1 MKTKIFIYLFAFTAL
16 ILVFQLVNSSKV
28 VKYQAGIIA
37 EKVARI
43 DTLKVVLDKVESKY
57 EEDVYFSLDQNE
69 EAQAF
74 YPDEDPAVII
84 ELVKEKLYESNTIKG
99 DNPLVLYSGAGKF
112 FLINKIKVLNHKWVI
127 ADFSDG
133 TDWGEILI
141 EYQIRGGEIK
151 LNVLDQLLYYND

>member
-141 EYQIRGGEIK
+141 
-151 LNVLDQLLYYND
+151 

>member
-28 VKYQAGIIA
+28 VNYQANTIS
-37 EKVARI
+37 EKIARI
-43 DTLKVVLDKVESKY
+43 DTLKLALEKVEAAY
-57 EEDVYFSLDQNE
+57 DDEVYFSLDQNA

-74 YPDEDPAVII
+74 YPDFSPEDVI
-84 ELVKEKLYESNTIKG
+84 ERVKDKIYESNAVKG
-99 DNPLVLYSGAGKF
+99 DNPLILFSGDGKK

-133 TDWGEILI
+133 TDWGEVWL
-141 EYQIRGGEIK
+141 EYKIQGDEVSLK
-151 LNVLDQLLYYND
+151 VLDQLLYYAD

>member
-28 VKYQAGIIA
+28 VKYQAGMIA

-43 DTLKVVLDKVESKY
+43 DSLKVSLENITAKY
-57 EEDVYFSLDQNE
+57 DNDVYFSLEQND
-69 EAQAF
+69 EAKAF
-74 YPDEDPAVII
+74 YPDQNPDEII
-84 ELVKEKLYESNTIKG
+84 QWVKDEIYESNSAKG
-99 DNPLVLYSGAGKF
+99 ENPLVFFSGDGRK

-141 EYQIRGGEIK
+141 EYSISGEEVK
-151 LNVLDQLLYYND
+151 LNVLDQLLHYSD

>member
-16 ILVFQLVNSSKV
+16 IRVFQLVNSSKV

>member
-1 MKTKIFIYLFAFTAL
+1 MKTKIFIYLFTFTAL

-28 VKYQAGIIA
+28 VKYQAEIIA

-43 DTLKVVLDKVESKY
+43 DTLKVSLENIVSKY
-57 EEDVYFSLDQNE
+57 DDDVYFSLDQND
-69 EAQAF
+69 EAKAF
-74 YPDEDPAVII
+74 YPDNDPAEII
-84 ELVKEKLYESNTIKG
+84 QWVKDKIYESNTAKW
-99 DNPLVLYSGAGKF
+99 DNPLVLYSGDGRK

-141 EYQIRGGEIK
+141 EYSIIGEEVK
-151 LNVLDQLLYYND
+151 LNVLDQLLYYVD

>member
-1 MKTKIFIYLFAFTAL
+1 MKTKIFIYLFVFTAL

-43 DTLKVVLDKVESKY
+43 DSLKISLENVVSNYDD
-57 EEDVYFSLDQNE
+57 DVYFSLDQNE
-69 EAQAF
+69 EAKAF
-74 YPDEDPAVII
+74 YPDNDPTEIIQRVKDVI
-84 ELVKEKLYESNTIKG
+84 YENNTTKG
-99 DNPLVLYSGAGKF
+99 DNPLILYSGDGKK

-141 EYQIRGGEIK
+141 EYSISGEEVK
-151 LNVLDQLLYYND
+151 LKVLDQLLYYTD

>member
-28 VKYQAGIIA
+28 VNYQAEMIA

-43 DTLKVVLDKVESKY
+43 DSLNVSLENLSSKY
-57 EEDVYFSLDQNE
+57 DDDVYFSLDQND
-69 EAQAF
+69 EAKAF
-74 YPDEDPAVII
+74 YPDSDPDEII
-84 ELVKEKLYESNTIKG
+84 QRVKKDKIYESNTAKG
-99 DNPLVLYSGAGKF
+99 NNPLVIYSGDGRK

-141 EYQIRGGEIK
+141 EYSIIGRG
-151 LNVLDQLLYYND
+151 

>member
-57 EEDVYFSLDQNE
+57 AEDVYFSLDQNE

-99 DNPLVLYSGAGKF
+99 NNPLVLYSGAEKK

>member
-43 DTLKVVLDKVESKY
+43 DALKVVLDKVESKY
-57 EEDVYFSLDQNE
+57 EDDVYFSLDQNE

-99 DNPLVLYSGAGKF
+99 DNPLVLYSGAGKK

>member
-1 MKTKIFIYLFAFTAL
+1 MKTKIFIYLFIFTAL

-28 VKYQAGIIA
+28 VKYQAEIIA

-43 DTLKVVLDKVESKY
+43 DTLKVSLENISSKY
-57 EEDVYFSLDQNE
+57 DDDVYFSLDQND
-69 EAQAF
+69 EAKAF
-74 YPDEDPAVII
+74 NPDNDPAEII
-84 ELVKEKLYESNTIKG
+84 QWVKDKVYESNTAKG
-99 DNPLVLYSGAGKF
+99 DNPLVLYSGDGRK

-141 EYQIRGGEIK
+141 EYSIIGEEVK
-151 LNVLDQLLYYND
+151 LNVLDQLLYYTD

>member
-1 MKTKIFIYLFAFTAL
+1 M
-16 ILVFQLVNSSKV
+16 VNSSKV

-57 EEDVYFSLDQNE
+57 AEDVYFSLDQNE

-99 DNPLVLYSGAGKF
+99 DNPLVLYSGAGKK

>member
-99 DNPLVLYSGAGKF
+99 DNPLVLYSGAGNF

>member
-16 ILVFQLVNSSKV
+16 ILIFQLVNSSKV
-28 VKYQAGIIA
+28 VKYQAEIIA

-43 DTLKVVLDKVESKY
+43 DTLKVSLENISSKY
-57 EEDVYFSLDQNE
+57 DDDVYFSFDQND
-69 EAQAF
+69 EAKAF
-74 YPDEDPAVII
+74 YPDNDPAEII
-84 ELVKEKLYESNTIKG
+84 QWVKDKIYESNTAKG
-99 DNPLVLYSGAGKF
+99 DNPLVIYSVDSRK

-141 EYQIRGGEIK
+141 EYSIIGEEIK
-151 LNVLDQLLYYND
+151 LNVLDQLLYYTD

>member
-43 DTLKVVLDKVESKY
+43 DTLKVALDKVESKY
-57 EEDVYFSLDQNE
+57 ADDVYFSLDQNE

-99 DNPLVLYSGAGKF
+99 DNPLVLYSGAGKN

>member
-99 DNPLVLYSGAGKF
+99 DNPLVLYSGAGKN

>member
-57 EEDVYFSLDQNE
+57 AEDVYFSLDQNE

-99 DNPLVLYSGAGKF
+99 DNPLVLYSGAEKK

>member
-28 VKYQAGIIA
+28 VNYQAEMIA
-37 EKVARI
+37 EKVTRI
-43 DTLKVVLDKVESKY
+43 DSLNVSLENLSSKY
-57 EEDVYFSLDQNE
+57 DDDVYFSLDQND
-69 EAQAF
+69 EAKAF
-74 YPDEDPAVII
+74 YPDSDPDEII
-84 ELVKEKLYESNTIKG
+84 QRVKDKIYESNTAKG
-99 DNPLVLYSGAGKF
+99 DNPLVIYSVDGRK

-141 EYQIRGGEIK
+141 EYSISGEEVK
-151 LNVLDQLLYYND
+151 LNVLDQLLYYTD

>member
-43 DTLKVVLDKVESKY
+43 DTLKVALDKVESKY
-57 EEDVYFSLDQNE
+57 AEDVYFSLDQNE

-99 DNPLVLYSGAGKF
+99 DNPLVLYSGAGKK

-133 TDWGEILI
+133 ADWGEILI

>member
-28 VKYQAGIIA
+28 VKYQAEIIA

-43 DTLKVVLDKVESKY
+43 DTLKVSLENISSKY
-57 EEDVYFSLDQNE
+57 DDDVYFSLDQND
-69 EAQAF
+69 EAKAF
-74 YPDEDPAVII
+74 YPNNDPAEII
-84 ELVKEKLYESNTIKG
+84 QWVKDKIYESNTAKG
-99 DNPLVLYSGAGKF
+99 DNPLVLYSGDGRK

-141 EYQIRGGEIK
+141 EYSIIGEEVK
-151 LNVLDQLLYYND
+151 LNVLDQLLLH

>member
-28 VKYQAGIIA
+28 VKYQAETIA
-37 EKVARI
+37 EKIARI
-43 DTLKVVLDKVESKY
+43 DTLKVALDKVESKY
-57 EEDVYFSLDQNE
+57 EDDVYFSLDQNL
-69 EAQAF
+69 EAQAV
-74 YPDEDPAVII
+74 YPDDDPAVII
-84 ELVKEKLYESNTIKG
+84 ERVKDKIYESNSVKG
-99 DNPLVLYSGAGKF
+99 DNPLVVYSGQGKK
-112 FLINKIKVLNHKWVI
+112 FLINKIKILNHKWVI

-133 TDWGEILI
+133 TDWGEVLI

>member
-1 MKTKIFIYLFAFTAL
+1 MKTKIFIYLFTFTAL

-28 VKYQAGIIA
+28 VKYQAEIIV

-43 DTLKVVLDKVESKY
+43 DTLKVSLENILSKY
-57 EEDVYFSLDQNE
+57 DDDVYFSLDQND
-69 EAQAF
+69 EAKAF
-74 YPDEDPAVII
+74 YPDNDPAEII
-84 ELVKEKLYESNTIKG
+84 QWVKDKIYESNTAKW
-99 DNPLVLYSGAGKF
+99 DNPLVLYSGDGRK

-141 EYQIRGGEIK
+141 EYSIIGEEVK
-151 LNVLDQLLYYND
+151 LNVLDQLLYYVD

>member
-28 VKYQAGIIA
+28 VKYQADIIA

-43 DTLKVVLDKVESKY
+43 DTLKVSLENISSKY
-57 EEDVYFSLDQNE
+57 DDDVYFSLDQND
-69 EAQAF
+69 EAKAF
-74 YPDEDPAVII
+74 YPNNDPAEII
-84 ELVKEKLYESNTIKG
+84 QWVKDKIYESNTAKG
-99 DNPLVLYSGAGKF
+99 DNPLVLYRGDGRK

-141 EYQIRGGEIK
+141 EYSIIGEEVK
-151 LNVLDQLLYYND
+151 LNVLDQLLLH

>member
-28 VKYQAGIIA
+28 VKYQAEIIA

-43 DTLKVVLDKVESKY
+43 DTLKVSLENISSKY
-57 EEDVYFSLDQNE
+57 DDDVYFSLDQND
-69 EAQAF
+69 EAKAF
-74 YPDEDPAVII
+74 YPDNDPAEII
-84 ELVKEKLYESNTIKG
+84 QWVKDKIYESNTAKG
-99 DNPLVLYSGAGKF
+99 DNPLVLYSGDGRK

-141 EYQIRGGEIK
+141 EYSIIGEEVK
-151 LNVLDQLLYYND
+151 LNVLDQLLYFTD

>member
-28 VKYQAGIIA
+28 VKYQAEIIA

-43 DTLKVVLDKVESKY
+43 DTLKVSLENIASKY
-57 EEDVYFSLDQNE
+57 DDDVYFSLDQND
-69 EAQAF
+69 EAKAF
-74 YPDEDPAVII
+74 YPDNDPAEII
-84 ELVKEKLYESNTIKG
+84 LRVKDKIYESNTAKG
-99 DNPLVLYSGAGKF
+99 DNPLVLYSGDGRK

-141 EYQIRGGEIK
+141 EYSIIAEEVK
-151 LNVLDQLLYYND
+151 LNVLDQLLYYTD

>member
-28 VKYQAGIIA
+28 VRYQAEVIA
-37 EKVARI
+37 EKAARV
-43 DTLKVVLDKVESKY
+43 DSLKVSLENVESKY
-57 EEDVYFSLDQNE
+57 AEEVYFSLDQNE
-69 EAQAF
+69 DAIAF
-74 YPDEDPAVII
+74 YPDNDPEEIIQRVKDVI
-84 ELVKEKLYESNTIKG
+84 YDSNTTKG
-99 DNPLVLYSGAGKF
+99 DNPLVLYSGDGRK

-141 EYQIRGGEIK
+141 EYSINGEEVK